1 MKEYLSEIKN
11 PSLFER
17 TERPSKLTMPII
29 EEYMSS
35 LEDLR
40 LSFMNSI
47 IDKSV
52 RAIKA
57 YIAELTE
64 TRLEIQKTGF
74 VNNVNSADLV
84 GGAMCE
90 GEIGEMCSIFL
101 HLTIVYRYL
110 CSSIDKTVSFL
121 TIAMRE
127 ETCDL
132 IDSAPK
138 NEAKEDEAKED
149 EAKEVEPQITAPESN
164 WLNVNE
170 VCKRYKLPKNNVKDR
185 KWRDKNKFPYYQ
197 DGPFARVIFNNEE
210 VRLWIEEHIKAKHS
224 GKC

>member
-17 TERPSKLTMPII
+17 TERPLELTMPII

-64 TRLEIQKTGF
+64 TRNEILKTGF
-74 VNNVNSADLV
+74 VNNVNSADLS
-84 GGAMCE
+84 GGAMC
-90 GEIGEMCSIFL
+90 C
-101 HLTIVYRYL
+101 V
-110 CSSIDKTVSFL
+110 
-121 TIAMRE
+121 
-127 ETCDL
+127 
-132 IDSAPK
+132 
-138 NEAKEDEAKED
+138 
-149 EAKEVEPQITAPESN
+149 
-164 WLNVNE
+164 
-170 VCKRYKLPKNNVKDR
+170 
-185 KWRDKNKFPYYQ
+185 
-197 DGPFARVIFNNEE
+197 
-210 VRLWIEEHIKAKHS
+210 
-224 GKC
+224 